1 MESTLPPRWRNDAA
15 MTLVRQTSPHGTLV
29 AVSTMKDEAPYVLEW
44 VAHHLAV
51 GFTDVLV
58 YTNDCAD
65 DTDTLLKHLE
75 SLDIGVQH
83 RENVVPEGIKPQP
96 SMLKRAA
103 TEPVL
108 HAADWVLILDA
119 DEFLCIN
126 HPSGTLDGM
135 VAELNAMEAQAMVL
149 TWRIFGSAG
158 IRDWSAAPVTDQ
170 FTRAAPE
177 FWNKGWGTK
186 TLFRYDPKHLRP
198 GVHRPIIRERFRDSD
213 YPDSVLWV
221 NGSGRPLESW
231 FKLRGWR
238 SIRRTVGYDWA
249 QVNHYAVKSM
259 DAYALRKLRG
269 NVNLKAN
276 KYNTEYWS
284 LQDRNE
290 VEDTRIARHRAR
302 RDEII
307 AALLQDPTV
316 RRLHEAASARV
327 EARLASHKV
336 TEAYRELVESLVV
349 ASAVPIAEVVANPP
363 KFRDPAAARE
373 VQAKLDKR
381 RTESVKSDRR
391 APPPPGW
398 GSPFASPFVSGEDL
412 LGEEIAL
419 EAVDNTGLNVPLD
432 PRVFTSASLET
443 LKLGKFDRRHAR
455 TIQGLLS
462 GCASLLDLDC
472 GFGFVAL
479 RARQA
484 MPGLQITIHDER
496 PALLEFSRRV
506 AVANLQD
513 RARIYWTMLD
523 LNPDASWS
531 GLARLI
537 GIIRPDVLRLSDTRM
552 PAEAFPVAILGGI
565 RRILVPFLDPS
576 EVPAIRLRLSAA
588 FAAAGLSE
596 DPAGEAAGTLLF
608 RCD

>member
-1 MESTLPPRWRNDAA
+1 

-58 YTNDCAD
+58 YTNDCTD

-75 SLDIGVQH
+75 SLDIGVHH
-83 RENVVPEGIKPQP
+83 RENEVPEGIKPQP
-96 SMLKRAA
+96 SMLRRASEEA
-103 TEPVL
+103 FL
-108 HAADWVLILDA
+108 HEADWILILDA
-119 DEFLCIN
+119 DEFLSIN

-135 VAELNAMEAQAMVL
+135 VGALNEMEAQAMVL

-158 IRDWSAAPVTDQ
+158 IKDWSPAPVTDQ

-198 GVHRPIIRERFRDSD
+198 GVHRPMIKQQFRDTD

-290 VEDTRIARHRAR
+290 VEDTRISHHRAR
-302 RDEII
+302 RDEIM
-307 AALLQDPTV
+307 ASLLQDPTV
-316 RRLHEAASARV
+316 RRLHEAAIARV
-327 EARLASHKV
+327 ETRLASHKA
-336 TEAYRELVESLVV
+336 TDAYRELVDSLVA
-349 ASAVPIAEVVANPP
+349 ASGVPISQVVANPP
-363 KFRDPAAARE
+363 KPRDREAARE

-381 RTESVKSDRR
+381 RTETSQADRR
-391 APPPPGW
+391 TPPPPGW
-398 GSPFASPFVSGEDL
+398 GSPFASPYVAGQDG
-412 LGEEIAL
+412 LGDEIPL
-419 EAVDNTGLNVPLD
+419 DWVDNTGLKVPLD
-432 PRVFTSASLET
+432 PRVFTAASLAV
-443 LKLGKFDRRHAR
+443 LQAGKFDRRHAR
-455 TIQGLLS
+455 TIAGLLG
-462 GCASLLDLDC
+462 GCTSLLDLDG

-479 RARQA
+479 RARLA
-484 MPGLQITIHDER
+484 VPGIQVTIHDER
-496 PALLEFSRRV
+496 PALLQFSHRV
-506 AVANLQD
+506 AQANFPDLTG
-513 RARIYWTMLD
+513 IHWTMLW
-523 LNPDASWS
+523 LNPDAMWS
-531 GLARLI
+531 GLAKLI
-537 GIIRPDVLRLSDTRM
+537 TIARPDALRLSDPRL
-552 PAEAFPVAILGGI
+552 PAEAFPPSVLSGI
-565 RRILVPFLDPS
+565 RRVLVPFLDPS
-576 EVPAIRLRLSAA
+576 EVPAIRLRLSGALA
-588 FAAAGLSE
+588 SAGLAE
-596 DPAGEAAGTLLF
+596 DPVGEAAGTLLY
-608 RCD
+608 RRD